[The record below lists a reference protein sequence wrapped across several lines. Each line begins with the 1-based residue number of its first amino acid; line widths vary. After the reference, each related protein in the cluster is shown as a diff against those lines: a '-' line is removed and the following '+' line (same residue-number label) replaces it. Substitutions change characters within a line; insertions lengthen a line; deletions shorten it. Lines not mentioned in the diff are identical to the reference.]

1 MKNIEIIK
9 QLIIDNQQEY
19 LDWTIKVVQDKL
31 VAQEIYITN
40 SELVN
45 IINEVNTIEETPITE
60 DV

>member
-60 DV
+60 EV